1 MEEDTIVGLVQDGT
15 ASVELNTALLE
26 SAVDLTLISVE
37 NTADPIS
44 DDFRF
49 GFDIAESS
57 DFLFSDDNGFTPLEG
72 EIELT
77 GTITFSHPVGDI
89 TIGDFDIGFDSS
101 RRTENISGLFLE
113 NNVDGLFPEGTIL
126 LDISNLE
133 SIEINEGTL
142 NIGSADLLLA
152 PEFATL
158 LVETEF
164 LIFDLTGFDIGD
176 AALNAI
182 SDCDLL

>member
-1 MEEDTIVGLVQDGT
+1 MEEDTLVGLVQDGT
-15 ASVELNTALLE
+15 ASVTLNTALLA
-26 SAVDLTLISVE
+26 SAVDLTLVSVDD
-37 NTADPIS
+37 TAEPIS
-44 DDFRF
+44 DDFLF

-57 DFLFSDDNGFTPLEG
+57 DFRFSNDNGFTPIEG

-77 GTITFSHPVGDI
+77 GTITFSHPIGDI
-89 TIGDFDIGFDSS
+89 TIGNFDIGFDSS

-113 NNVDGLFPEGTIL
+113 NTVDGLFPEGTIL

-133 SIEINEGTL
+133 SVEINEMAL

-158 LVETEF
+158 LVETDF
-164 LIFDLTGFDIGD
+164 LAVNLTGFDIGD

-182 SDCDLL
+182 IDLDLL